1 MKLLDKL
8 FRRPLISG
16 GCLTRGMIQTAIE
29 ASGQIGESKF
39 IGKNINANSYDLR
52 IGSTMTVYSGAT
64 LFDLH
69 DTASYASKM
78 DSYTIGD
85 EGVIIRPGI
94 SYTFMS
100 EENCQD
106 VISSAPMLVIG
117 TDLANKVGIRVL
129 PSFRSSGTTGHI
141 PINIIPTLP
150 IRIYPGDPLAQAIFF
165 TPAVVN

>member
-16 GCLTRGMIQTAIE
+16 GCLTHGMIQTAIE

-85 EGVIIRPGI
+85 VGQQYKLSKHIRDATLTQNRGEI
-94 SYTFMS
+94 S
-100 EENCQD
+100 D
-106 VISSAPMLVIG
+106 G
-117 TDLANKVGIRVL
+117 
-129 PSFRSSGTTGHI
+129 
-141 PINIIPTLP
+141 
-150 IRIYPGDPLAQAIFF
+150 
-165 TPAVVN
+165 